1 MNMLMTSRLNGW
13 IALGLACL
21 LGTGCASQA
30 MPDPSYAAVRPAAIT
45 PADRSNGAVIHVDR
59 AVSLFEDFKARH
71 VGDLLTVVLTES
83 TNASKQA
90 STSTAKDS
98 SIQMPG
104 PTIFGRP
111 VTSGGAEIMELDIES
126 AQEFDGEGASTQRNA
141 LNGSITVTVAEVLA
155 NGYLVIQGEKYLSLN
170 QGEEFIRIRG
180 IVRPIDIRANNT
192 IPSTLVADAQISYG
206 GAGVIADAND
216 MGWGS
221 KFFNRFWPF

>member
-1 MNMLMTSRLNGW
+1 MMMTSKRNGL
-13 IALGLACL
+13 ALLGLAYL
-21 LGTGCASQA
+21 LVTGCASQS
-30 MPDPSYAAVRPAAIT
+30 MPDPSYSAVRPAPIT
-45 PADRSNGAVIHVDR
+45 PADRPDGAVIHVDR
-59 AVSLFEDFKARH
+59 SVSLFEDYKARH

-90 STSTAKDS
+90 STSTGKDS
-98 SIQMPG
+98 SFQMPG

-111 VTSGGAEIMELDIES
+111 VTSGGAQILEMDIES

-155 NGYLVIQGEKYLSLN
+155 NGYLVVQGEKYLALN

-180 IVRPIDIRANNT
+180 IVRPIDIRADNT
-192 IPSTLVADAQISYG
+192 IPSTLVADAQITYG

-216 MGWGS
+216 MGWAS